1 MKTKQKVEVTVGPET
16 TGKMK
21 IDLNF
26 HTEKCPICGA
36 MPIIEVGFD
45 GEPGKVSATYKC
57 PKCGKIES
65 RPSVEHKMWF
75 IGAQAKANADW
86 NEKVMEIKN
95 FIDHKN
101 DNPGEPI
108 IR

>member
-1 MKTKQKVEVTVGPET
+1 
-16 TGKMK
+16 MK

-36 MPIIEVGFD
+36 MPIIEVDFD
-45 GEPGKVSATYKC
+45 PVMELTMATYKC

-65 RPSVEHKMWF
+65 KCFADKKDWF
-75 IGAQAKANADW
+75 SGTQTKANADW
-86 NEKVMEIKN
+86 NTKALEIKN

-101 DNPGEPI
+101 DVPGEPLV
-108 IR
+108 R